1 MDSSNLTLLIL
12 ISIPFLI
19 WAISLIIKGVKYPK
33 LEKDNYAKTNEIAEN
48 LKKIKQLEIIKE
60 NLQLCIEQKDK
71 VFAVYKEKNIDEFA
85 GMYADM
91 ATLQFAITAD
101 SLRNVG
107 RDVTYKKGR
116 RWYQTTVK
124 APIAADAIDQAK
136 KETEKHLI
144 QYKVMLYKYEA
155 LLKAFPDIEKY
166 VDGMVAL
173 KKINDFSDTEL
184 KSKYDALTN
193 TIKIKESNLNRL
205 AHDLDIKEKDIS
217 KIVTDSELGNTKYLS
232 EMIADYYS
240 VKDKSIVDELLS
252 KPRPIT
258 INKGQEFEKIIY
270 GDLRQLRI
278 AKKEFDYFYNEAIS
292 VYPELEE
299 FSPYELLVEE
309 KEIEEAYY
317 NITEEEYKKLSKEEY
332 EKLEPKEKNQRR
344 LDMWWIRRKSK
355 WGIGRDYERYI
366 GWLYEEEGFNVK
378 YQGIN
383 EGKEDRGID
392 LICENRDQI
401 ELVQCKYWKES
412 VEIRENAVNQ
422 LYGTS
427 TKYKKDMTKG
437 TLFESYCKPIKMVI
451 YTSSTLS
458 ETAKEFAKTLDVI
471 VNEKKKLEKY
481 PIIKCNISI
490 TGEKIYH
497 LPFDQQYDNT
507 IIEKNKGEFYAMTI
521 QKAEEAGFRRA
532 WRWLGDK

>member
-1 MDSSNLTLLIL
+1 MNSSYLTILIF

-19 WAISLIIKGVKYPK
+19 WSISCIIKGVKYPK
-33 LEKDNYAKTNEIAEN
+33 LESDNHAKINEIAEN
-48 LKKIKQLEIIKE
+48 KEKIKQLETIKE

-71 VFAVYKEKNIDEFA
+71 IFTVYKEKNVDELA

-91 ATLQFAITAD
+91 VTLQFSITANI
-101 SLRNVG
+101 LRNVG

-116 RWYQTTVK
+116 KWHQTIVK
-124 APIAADAIDQAK
+124 APIAADAIERYK
-136 KETEKHLI
+136 KETEKYLT
-144 QYKVMLYKYEA
+144 QYKAMLYKYES

-173 KKINDFSDTEL
+173 NKIDNFSDIEL
-184 KSKYDALTN
+184 KSKYDTLIN
-193 TIKIKESNLNRL
+193 TIKNKESNLYWR
-205 AHDLDIKEKDIS
+205 AHNLDIKEKDIR
-217 KIVTDSELGNTKYLS
+217 KIVTDSELGKTKYLS

-240 VKDKSIVDELLS
+240 VIDKSIVDDLLC

-258 INKGQEFEKIIY
+258 ISKGQEFEKIIN
-270 GDLRQLRI
+270 GDLKQLRI

-292 VYPELEE
+292 AYPELKE

-309 KEIEEAYY
+309 KEIEDTYY
-317 NITEEEYKKLSKEEY
+317 NISEDEYKKLSKEEY
-332 EKLEPKEKNQRR
+332 EKLEPSEKNQKR
-344 LDMWWIRRKSK
+344 LDMWWTRRKSK

-366 GWLYEEEGFNVK
+366 GWLYEKEGFYVK
-378 YQGIN
+378 YHGIN

-392 LICENRDQI
+392 LICENKNQI
-401 ELVQCKYWKES
+401 SLVQCKYWKES
-412 VEIRENAVNQ
+412 IEIRENTVNQ

-427 TKYKKDMTKG
+427 TKYMKDKTKG

-451 YTSSTLS
+451 FTSSSLS

-471 VNEKKKLEKY
+471 VYEKRKLERY

-507 IIEKNKGEFYAMTI
+507 KIINKGEFYAMTI
-521 QKAEEAGFRRA
+521 QEAEEAGFRRA
-532 WRWLGDK
+532 WRWFGDSE

>member
-1 MDSSNLTLLIL
+1 MDSSNFTLLIL
-12 ISIPFLI
+12 ILIPFLI
-19 WAISLIIKGVKYPK
+19 WATSLIIKGVKYPK
-33 LEKDNYAKTNEIAEN
+33 LEKDNYAKTNKIAEN
-48 LKKIKQLEIIKE
+48 LQKIKQLEIIKE
-60 NLQLCIEQKDK
+60 NLQLCIEQKDN
-71 VFAVYKEKNIDEFA
+71 VFAVFKEKNIDEFA

-124 APIAADAIDQAK
+124 APIAADAIDQCK
-136 KETEKHLI
+136 KETEKHLT

-193 TIKIKESNLNRL
+193 TIKIKECNLNRL
-205 AHDLDIKEKDIS
+205 ARDLDIKEKDIS

-258 INKGQEFEKIIY
+258 INRGQEFEKIIY

-299 FSPYELLVEE
+299 FSPYELLEEE
-309 KEIEEAYY
+309 KEIEETYY

-427 TKYKKDMTKG
+427 TKYKKDLIKG
-437 TLFESYCKPIKMVI
+437 TLFESYCKPIKIVI

-458 ETAKEFAKTLDVI
+458 RTAKEFAKTLDVI
-471 VNEKKKLEKY
+471 VNVKKKIEKY

>member
-1 MDSSNLTLLIL
+1 MDLSNITLLML

-33 LEKDNYAKTNEIAEN
+33 LEKDNYANTNEIAEN
-48 LKKIKQLEIIKE
+48 QKRIKQLEIIKE

-71 VFAVYKEKNIDEFA
+71 VFAVYKEKNVDEFA
-85 GMYADM
+85 GMYVDM
-91 ATLQFAITAD
+91 VTLQFSITAD

-116 RWYQTTVK
+116 RWHIATVK
-124 APIAADAIDQAK
+124 APIAADAINKYK
-136 KETEKHLI
+136 KVTEKHMI
-144 QYKVMLYKYEA
+144 QYKVMLYKYES

-173 KKINDFSDTEL
+173 RKIDNFSDTEL
-184 KSKYDALTN
+184 KSKYDTLTN
-193 TIKIKESNLNRL
+193 TIKNKESNLNSL
-205 AHDLDIKEKDIS
+205 AHNLYIKENDIR
-217 KIVTDSELGNTKYLS
+217 KIVTDSELGNTTYLS

-240 VKDKSIVDELLS
+240 VKDKSIVDYLLS
-252 KPRPIT
+252 KSRPIR
-258 INKGQEFEKIIY
+258 INKGQEFEKIINE
-270 GDLRQLRI
+270 DLRQLRI

-292 VYPELEE
+292 VYPELKE

-309 KEIEEAYY
+309 KEIEETYCA
-317 NITEEEYKKLSKEEY
+317 IREEEYKKLSKEEY
-332 EKLEPKEKNQRR
+332 QKLEPRDKNQIS

-366 GWLYEEEGFNVK
+366 GWLYEKEGFNVK

-392 LICENRDQI
+392 LICENKNQI
-401 ELVQCKYWKES
+401 IIVQCKYWKGC

-427 TKYKKDMTKG
+427 IKFMKDKTKG

-451 YTSSTLS
+451 FTSSTLS

-471 VNEKKKLEKY
+471 FNEKIKLERY

-490 TGEKIYH
+490 TGEKIFH

-507 IIEKNKGEFYAMTI
+507 KIENEGEFYAMTI
-521 QKAEEAGFRRA
+521 QEAEEAGFRRA
-532 WRWLGDK
+532 WRWLGGR

>member
-1 MDSSNLTLLIL
+1 MDLSNLILPIL
-12 ISIPFLI
+12 ISIPILI
-19 WAISLIIKGVKYPK
+19 WTISRIIKGIKYPK
-33 LEKDNYAKTNEIAEN
+33 LEKDNLAKTNEIAKN
-48 LKKIKQLEIIKE
+48 QRIINQLEIIKK
-60 NLQLCIEQKDK
+60 NLELCIEQKDK
-71 VFAVYKEKNIDEFA
+71 VFAVYKEKNFNEFA

-101 SLRNVG
+101 SLRNIG

-116 RWYQTTVK
+116 QWHQTIVK
-124 APIAADAIDQAK
+124 APIAANAIDQFK

-144 QYKVMLYKYEA
+144 QYKVMLYKYES

-166 VDGMVAL
+166 VDGMAEL
-173 KKINDFSDTEL
+173 KKINSFSETEL
-184 KSKYDALTN
+184 KSKYDTLTN
-193 TIKIKESNLNRL
+193 VLKSKENNLYLRAQQLFKLEN
-205 AHDLDIKEKDIS
+205 DIR

-240 VKDKSIVDELLS
+240 VIDKSIVDDLLS

-258 INKGQEFEKIIY
+258 INKAQEFEKLIY

-292 VYPELEE
+292 VYPELNE

-309 KEIEEAYY
+309 KEIEESYY
-317 NITEEEYKKLSKEEY
+317 KISEEEYKRLSKEEY
-332 EKLEPKEKNQRR
+332 EKLEPREKNQKR
-344 LDMWWIRRKSK
+344 LDMWWNRRKSK
-355 WGIGRDYERYI
+355 SGIGRDYERYI
-366 GWLYEEEGFNVK
+366 GWLYEKKGFNVK
-378 YQGIN
+378 YHGIN

-392 LICENRDQI
+392 LICENKNQI
-401 ELVQCKYWKES
+401 SLVQCKYWKES
-412 VEIRENAVNQ
+412 VEIRENTVNQ

-427 TKYKKDMTKG
+427 TKFMKDKTKG

-451 YTSSTLS
+451 FTSSTLS

-471 VNEKKKLEKY
+471 VHEKMKLERY
-481 PIIKCNISI
+481 PIIKCNIS
-490 TGEKIYH
+490 TSGEKIYH

-507 IIEKNKGEFYAMTI
+507 KIENKGEFYAMTI
-521 QKAEEAGFRRA
+521 IEAEEAGFRRA
-532 WRWLGDK
+532 WRWFGDK

>member
-1 MDSSNLTLLIL
+1 MDSPYLTLLIL
-12 ISIPFLI
+12 ISIPLLI
-19 WAISLIIKGVKYPK
+19 WAIRRIIKGVKYPK
-33 LEKDNYAKTNEIAEN
+33 LERDNYAKTNEIVEN
-48 LKKIKQLEIIKE
+48 QKKIKQLEIIKE

-71 VFAVYKEKNIDEFA
+71 VFAVYKEKNVDEFA

-91 ATLQFAITAD
+91 ATLQFAITSD

-107 RDVTYKKGR
+107 RDVSYKKGR
-116 RWYQTTVK
+116 SWHQTIVK
-124 APIAADAIDQAK
+124 APIAADAIDQFK
-136 KETEKHLI
+136 KETEKHLK
-144 QYKVMLYKYEA
+144 QYKVMLYKYES
-155 LLKAFPDIEKY
+155 LLEAFPDIEKY

-173 KKINDFSDTEL
+173 KKIDNFSDTEL
-184 KSKYDALTN
+184 KSKYDTLTN
-193 TIKIKESNLNRL
+193 TIKDKENNLYWR
-205 AHDLDIKEKDIS
+205 AHNLDIKEKDIR
-217 KIVTDSELGNTKYLS
+217 KIVTDSELGKTKYLS

-240 VKDKSIVDELLS
+240 VIDKSIVDDLLS

-258 INKGQEFEKIIY
+258 INKGQEFEKIIN
-270 GDLRQLRI
+270 GDLRHLRI

-292 VYPELEE
+292 AYPELKE

-309 KEIEEAYY
+309 KEIEDTYY
-317 NITEEEYKKLSKEEY
+317 NITEQEYKKLSKEEY
-332 EKLEPKEKNQRR
+332 EKLEPREKNQKR

-366 GWLYEEEGFNVK
+366 GWLYEKEGFYVK

-392 LICENRDQI
+392 LICENKNQI
-401 ELVQCKYWKES
+401 SLVQCKYWKES
-412 VEIRENAVNQ
+412 VEIRENTVNQ

-427 TKYKKDMTKG
+427 TKFMKDKTKG

-451 YTSSTLS
+451 FTSSTLS

-471 VNEKKKLEKY
+471 VKEKRKLERY

-507 IIEKNKGEFYAMTI
+507 KIENKGEFYAMTI
-521 QKAEEAGFRRA
+521 QEAEEAGFRRA
-532 WRWLGDK
+532 WRWFGDK

>member
-1 MDSSNLTLLIL
+1 MDSLYLILLIL
-12 ISIPFLI
+12 VSIPFLI
-19 WAISLIIKGVKYPK
+19 SAISIIIKGVKYPK

-48 LKKIKQLEIIKE
+48 QKKIKQLEIIKE
-60 NLQLCIEQKDK
+60 NLQLCIEQKDR

-107 RDVTYKKGR
+107 RDVSYKEGR
-116 RWYQTTVK
+116 RWHQTIVK
-124 APIAADAIDQAK
+124 APIAADAIDQFK
-136 KETEKHLI
+136 KETEKYII
-144 QYKVMLYKYEA
+144 QYKAMLYKYES

-166 VDGMVAL
+166 VDGMDAL
-173 KKINDFSDTEL
+173 KRINNFSDTEL
-184 KSKYDALTN
+184 KSKYDTLTN
-193 TIKIKESNLNRL
+193 TLKNKESNLYWR
-205 AHDLDIKEKDIS
+205 AHNLEIKEKDIRR
-217 KIVTDSELGNTKYLS
+217 IVTDSELGNTKYLS

-240 VKDKSIVDELLS
+240 VIDKSIVDDLLS

-258 INKGQEFEKIIY
+258 INRGKEFEKLIY
-270 GDLRQLRI
+270 GDLRHLRI

-292 VYPELEE
+292 VYPELAE

-309 KEIEEAYY
+309 KEIEETYY
-317 NITEEEYKKLSKEEY
+317 DLTKEEYKKLSKEEY
-332 EKLEPKEKNQRR
+332 EKLEPRERNQQR
-344 LDMWWIRRKSK
+344 LDMWWTRRKSK
-355 WGIGRDYERYI
+355 PSIGRDYERYI
-366 GWLYEEEGFNVK
+366 GWLYEEKGFNVE

-392 LICENRDQI
+392 LICENKNQI
-401 ELVQCKYWKES
+401 SLVQCKYWKEH

-427 TKYKKDMTKG
+427 TKFTKDKIKEA
-437 TLFESYCKPIKMVI
+437 LFESYCKPIKMI
-451 YTSSTLS
+451 IFTSSTLS

-471 VNEKKKLEKY
+471 AHEKIKLERY
-481 PIIKCNISI
+481 PIIKCNIS
-490 TGEKIYH
+490 TSGEKIYH

-507 IIEKNKGEFYAMTI
+507 KIEKNKGEFYAMTI
-521 QKAEEAGFRRA
+521 QEAEEAGFRRA
-532 WRWLGDK
+532 WRWFGDK